1 MTANFTY
8 TNALLHNLKTA
19 SLHNPMA
26 YFFFYKNSD
35 ITECNSSSSGII
47 LTPAHLASL

>member
-1 MTANFTY
+1 MPANFTY
-8 TNALLHNLKTA
+8 TNAPLHNSKTA

-26 YFFFYKNSD
+26 YFFYKNSD